1 MAEGEGEP
9 VGRKTE
15 GDRKE
20 KEGRGRRVG
29 GRERE
34 EGREIVAIYFFT

>member
-15 GDRKE
+15 RDRKE